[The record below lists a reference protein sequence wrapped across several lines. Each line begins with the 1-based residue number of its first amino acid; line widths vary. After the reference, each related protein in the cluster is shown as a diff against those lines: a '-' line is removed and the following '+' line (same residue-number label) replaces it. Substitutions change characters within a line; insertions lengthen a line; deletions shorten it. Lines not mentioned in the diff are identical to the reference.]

1 MEYIIR
7 ESSEEDKFGVARLIL
22 KSLENTFYDPYI
34 LAMTIFYNGFGED
47 DLVMIVNGNRVG
59 YHKIIKENLND
70 SLLEKK
76 EFEFYKEKKGI
87 NGYLF
92 CIHPNFHKMGL
103 GSKFIQFEK
112 IYFKGKYDYIW
123 GEADKRLNNYYFWL
137 KNRDLLVENKNDA
150 EEIIS
155 ITSIQ
160 NL

>member
-7 ESSEEDKFGVARLIL
+7 KASEEDKFGVARLIL
-22 KSLENTFYDPYI
+22 KSFENTFYDPYI
-34 LAMTIFYNGFGED
+34 SAMTIFYNGFGED

-59 YHKIIKENLND
+59 YHKLIKENLND

-103 GSKFIQFEK
+103 GSNFIQFEK
-112 IYFKGKYDYIW
+112 NYFKEKYDYIW
-123 GEADKRLNNYYFWL
+123 GEADKRLNNLYFWL